1 MLVNQGINSV
11 SEINY
16 LDKFLAAVVF
26 IAIIESS
33 SQIRGIFP
41 RVGWCGCDGCL
52 CDQERAGESRNADLG
67 SEFDWFHHRALTGVT
82 ITIRDQTQHRIVS
95 RQTIKI
101 GINIWRQFSV
111 PKIPNGEIVLDLLVS
126 KFNLVW
132 TKFISPSSFPG
143 RG

>member
-52 CDQERAGESRNADLG
+52 VWSGESRREQECGSGIWVWLISSPGADWG
-67 SEFDWFHHRALTGVT
+67 HHHHQRSDTTQNSVSANYQDW
-82 ITIRDQTQHRIVS
+82 
-95 RQTIKI
+95 
-101 GINIWRQFSV
+101 INIWRQFNV